1 MTLRLASCP
10 HTGTKFLEAILGIEH
25 RHIPDSLIEGWLD
38 AGDQVVFPLRDPVL
52 AYITM
57 LNRQNNDRL
66 AHHFSVMANYVKRP
80 NTHVFRVDV
89 PTADRPAELAALETF
104 VGRPLHTDWRAVNET
119 GIDPHDLKRAY
130 VVEGA
135 MPDKLTAF
143 VDSLQQPVIGML
155 MEYGYEMPWLP
166 NAWSPWSEP
175 YITPDTPPGHVVRKR
190 TREWPIRAIE
200 YDVVPLH
207 AVPVH
212 IDPAKGWIGTSEP
225 DETPVAPV

>member
-1 MTLRLASCP
+1 MTLRLASVP
-10 HTGTKFLEAILGIEH
+10 HVGTKFTEAILGVEH
-25 RHIPDSLIEGWLD
+25 RHIPDPLIEGWLD

-80 NTHVFRVDV
+80 NTHVFRVD
-89 PTADRPAELAALETF
+89 RPQAERAEELAKLEAF

-119 GIDPHDLKRAY
+119 GIDPYDLKRAY

-143 VDSLQQPVIGML
+143 VNSLQRPVFAML
-155 MEYGYEMPWLP
+155 VEYGYDCPWM
-166 NAWSPWSEP
+166 
-175 YITPDTPPGHVVRKR
+175 K
-190 TREWPIRAIE
+190 
-200 YDVVPLH
+200 VP
-207 AVPVH
+207 A
-212 IDPAKGWIGTSEP
+212 
-225 DETPVAPV
+225 ET